1 MNEEPLF
8 DDIRQNLKR
17 EDKRKTPHQIVQI
30 LLELGVQRQTVSK
43 MLTEEKICGRATGF
57 NLMNGAVPTISR
69 KLEQH
74 LLVVLKKS
82 LLEAIKIS
90 KSYRKWHTL
99 KAIEQLNRGILAGK
113 LYLEGLNES
122 MEIDFQGI
130 GDSEEIEGLEDSGW
144 LRCIEYE

>member
-1 MNEEPLF
+1 MKDETLF
-8 DDIRQNLKR
+8 EDIRQKLKR

-69 KLEQH
+69 KQEQH
-74 LLVVLKKS
+74 LLLILKKS
-82 LLEAIKIS
+82 LLEAIAIS

-113 LYLEGLNES
+113 LYLEGLNEPIQ
-122 MEIDFQGI
+122 IDFQGI
-130 GDSEEIEGLEDSGW
+130 GDSEEIEGLEVSGW